1 MNESTASL
9 RAHGGRI
16 DAAARLYPAAPQP
29 WVDLSTGINPHPYPV
44 APVDPV
50 LWHRLPLA
58 ADLDRLTSTAA
69 ARYGR
74 PAGTSL
80 LPVPGS
86 EVAIR
91 LLPRLLG
98 VQRVGIVGPTYG
110 SHAAAWQAAGCAVET
125 LAGLPLPAIDLDA
138 QDLDAQ
144 DLDARDLDALV
155 VVNPNNPDGRRW
167 VAADLLGWAT
177 AWSAAGRWL
186 IVDEAFADTDPGV
199 SLLTLPAL
207 PPRVVVL
214 RSLGK
219 FFGLAGLRL
228 GFVAA
233 DDALAGR
240 FADTLGDWPVS
251 GPACAVGAAAL
262 DDTAW
267 IAATRDRLAAE
278 RARLDELLA
287 GAGFT
292 VLGGTDLFRLAERPA
307 PPAGAADL
315 ADHFARRGLLVRGFE
330 GMPHRLRFG
339 LPGDAAAWRRLEDA
353 CAALDSSPGGT

>member
-16 DAAARLYPAAPQP
+16 DAAAKLYPAAPQP

-44 APVDPV
+44 PPVDPV

-58 ADLDRLTSTAA
+58 RDLDRLIESAA

-74 PAGTSL
+74 PAGLSL

-91 LLPRLLG
+91 LLPRLIG
-98 VQRVGIVGPTYG
+98 VQRVGIIGPTYG
-110 SHAAAWQAAGCAVET
+110 SHAAAWQAAGCAVAA
-125 LAGLPLPAIDLDA
+125 LAELPSPATDF
-138 QDLDAQ
+138 
-144 DLDARDLDALV
+144 DALV
-155 VVNPNNPDGRRW
+155 VVNPNNPDGRRRT
-167 VAADLLGWAT
+167 AGDLLDWAA

-199 SLLTLPAL
+199 SLLGLPAL

-214 RSLGK
+214 RSIGK

-240 FADTLGDWPVS
+240 FAETLGDWPVS
-251 GPACAVGAAAL
+251 GPACAIGAAAL

-287 GAGFT
+287 GTGFR

-307 PPAGAADL
+307 PPAGGADL

-339 LPGDAAAWRRLEDA
+339 LPGDEAAWRRLKDA
-353 CAALDSSPGGT
+353 CAALDS